1 MEIALR
7 FPSGQTGSAPLPG
20 DAEIKATSPLRILWG
35 AHAASGAGD
44 GANAFANF
52 QCAEVGGETPQLCT
66 RSACA
71 PQIAGVRS
79 PSFMSAQRL
88 FIAIDLPDQIAESL
102 AALDPHY
109 RGLAFSP
116 PQQIH
121 LTLAFFA
128 AVESST
134 ADLLKEKL
142 ATISFRAFFLPVTGL
157 GTFSKKGMPYI
168 LWIGVGHA
176 HPHLFQLYKRVNE
189 AALACNLPIEERAWA
204 PHFTIAR
211 ARGISPA
218 LMKSF
223 LNKYRDYDAGMIHVE
238 EFRLYS
244 SKLTGAGPIH
254 TAELIVRSRE

>member
-1 MEIALR
+1 
-7 FPSGQTGSAPLPG
+7 
-20 DAEIKATSPLRILWG
+20 
-35 AHAASGAGD
+35 
-44 GANAFANF
+44 
-52 QCAEVGGETPQLCT
+52 
-66 RSACA
+66 
-71 PQIAGVRS
+71 
-79 PSFMSAQRL
+79 MSVQRL
-88 FIAIDLPDQIAESL
+88 FIAIDLPDRIAESL
-102 AALDPHY
+102 SGLDPHY
-109 RGLAFSP
+109 RGLIFAP

-128 AVESST
+128 AVERPT

-142 ATISFRAFFLPVTGL
+142 AAISFRAFFLPVAGL
-157 GTFSKKGMPYI
+157 GTFSKKGVPHI

-176 HPHLFQLYKRVNE
+176 HPHLFQLHKRVNE
-189 AALACNLPIEERAWA
+189 AALSCRLPIEERAWA

-223 LNKYRDYDAGMIHVE
+223 LKKYRDYDAGMIHVK

-254 TAELIVRSRE
+254 EIELSVPCGE